1 VAEIF
6 PFSKRVVHLIDDVL
20 RNGFVFRSEGGSL
33 KSQQPGFACRP
44 PQDAEEVPVRVVRAH
59 AARTWLARVEHRVAR
74 GS

>member
-1 VAEIF
+1 MRWYSRMGRRVWLHEWREFLFRDRRVADG
-6 PFSKRVVHLIDDVL
+6 PTL
-20 RNGFVFRSEGGSL
+20 RAFWGE
-33 KSQQPGFACRP
+33 